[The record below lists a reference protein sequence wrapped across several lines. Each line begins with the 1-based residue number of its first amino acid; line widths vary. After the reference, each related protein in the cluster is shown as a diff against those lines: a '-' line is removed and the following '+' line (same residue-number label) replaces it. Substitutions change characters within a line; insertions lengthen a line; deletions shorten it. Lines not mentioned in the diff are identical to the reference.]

1 MTLELESAKVHK
13 GFYEYKLKPERGEC
27 SRKEKEK
34 IFISFFLTN
43 NTRLATQTS
52 IAKYLPAAV
61 KYVLSSRLP
70 ESPQVHIVLALD
82 IVAAM
87 ISNGCH

>member
-13 GFYEYKLKPERGEC
+13 RFHEYKLKLERG
-27 SRKEKEK
+27 SAVGRRKK

-70 ESPQVHIVLALD
+70 ESPQVHTVLALD

-87 ISNGCH
+87 ISNSCH